1 MSYVMDVSRN
11 VRMLLMLLSVLFL
24 SMLSRLIFSP
34 LLVFI
39 QKDLSL
45 TGQQAGSLFLVI
57 TAGYSPGMLCSGFVS
72 ARLRH
77 RGTIVLSLLLVA
89 AGTFVAAL
97 SNTYIHI
104 LIGLWILGIGTGM
117 YPPSGIASITAAV
130 SEEKA
135 GKALAVHE
143 LGPAIAFVVAPLLV
157 AGLYSCL
164 GWRMILGVVGLMNL
178 GMAAFYYRHGIG
190 GEGIGQ
196 PPHFSRIRAVAGKP
210 ELWYNF
216 LLFCIALSSMQGLYS
231 ILPYYLITVK
241 GLDPKGVN
249 LLVGLSRTTGILTLL
264 ASGYM
269 VDRFGSR
276 FVLMLAFSVGGIS
289 TLFLVWATGT
299 LLDLFV
305 ILQPALLSAFFPAGL
320 LALSRIGSPE
330 SQNVTIALVINFAVL
345 FGNGIV
351 PSLLGWLAD
360 AGAIEIGFLSIGG
373 AMLLMV
379 LSLYRNRKYGAP

>member
-1 MSYVMDVSRN
+1 MYLSRN
-11 VRMLLMLLSVLFL
+11 MRMLLILLSVLLL

-45 TGQQAGSLFLVI
+45 TGSQAGSLFLVI
-57 TAGYSPGMLCSGFVS
+57 TAGYSPGMLFSGFVS

-77 RGTIVLSLLLVA
+77 RGAIVLSLVLIAV
-89 AGTFVAAL
+89 GTFIAAL
-97 SNTYIHI
+97 SSTYTHI
-104 LIGLWILGIGTGM
+104 SIGVWLLGVGSGM
-117 YPPSGIASITAAV
+117 YPPSGIASITTAI

-143 LGPAIAFVVAPLLV
+143 LGPALAFVAAPLLV
-157 AGLYSCL
+157 VALYSSI
-164 GWRMILGVVGLMNL
+164 GWRMILALIGLLNM
-178 GMAAFYYRHGIG
+178 GMAVFYRGYGVG
-190 GEGIGQ
+190 GEGFGQ
-196 PPHFSRIRAVAGKP
+196 PPHFSRIRAVVGKP

-216 LLFCIALSSMQGLYS
+216 ILFCIALSSMQGLYS
-231 ILPYYLITVK
+231 ILPYYLITEK
-241 GLDPKGVN
+241 GLDPEGVN
-249 LLVGLSRTTGILTLL
+249 LLVGLSRLTGILTLL
-264 ASGYM
+264 VSGYL

-276 FVLMLAFSVGGIS
+276 LVLMLAFSVGGIS
-289 TLFLVWATGT
+289 TLFIVWASGT

-330 SQNVTIALVINFAVL
+330 SQNVTVALVINFAVL

-351 PSLLGWLAD
+351 PSIMGWLAD
-360 AGAIEIGFLSIGG
+360 EGAIEIGFLAIGG

-379 LSLYRNRKYGAP
+379 LFLHRNRSYGTS

>member
-1 MSYVMDVSRN
+1 MYVSRN
-11 VRMLLMLLSVLFL
+11 VRMLLILLSVLFL

-45 TGQQAGSLFLVI
+45 TGGQAGSLFLLI
-57 TAGYSPGMLCSGFVS
+57 TAGYSPGMLFSGFVS

-77 RGTIVLSLLLVA
+77 RGTIVLSLVLVA
-89 AGTFVAAL
+89 AGTFIAAL
-97 SNTYIHI
+97 SNTYLH
-104 LIGLWILGIGTGM
+104 LSIGVWILGVGTGM
-117 YPPSGIASITAAV
+117 YPPSGIASITMAV

-143 LGPAIAFVVAPLLV
+143 LGPALAFVMAPLLV
-157 AGLYSCL
+157 VALYSQI
-164 GWRMILGVVGLMNL
+164 GWRMILELIGLLNL
-178 GMAAFYYRHGIG
+178 GMAAFYRRCGIG
-190 GEGIGQ
+190 GEGFGQ
-196 PPHFSRIRAVAGKP
+196 PPHFSRIRAVVGKP
-210 ELWYNF
+210 ELWYNL
-216 LLFCIALSSMQGLYS
+216 LLFSVALSSMQGLYS

-241 GLDPKGVN
+241 GLAPKGVN
-249 LLVGLSRTTGILTLL
+249 LLVGLSRITGIFTLL
-264 ASGYM
+264 ASGYL

-289 TLFLVWATGT
+289 TVFLVWAKGT

-305 ILQPALLSAFFPAGL
+305 VLQPALLSAFFPAGL
-320 LALSRIGSPE
+320 LSLSRIGSPE

-360 AGAIEIGFLSIGG
+360 EGTIETGFLAIGG

-379 LSLYRNRKYGAP
+379 LSLYRNRTYGTSSS

>member
-1 MSYVMDVSRN
+1 
-11 VRMLLMLLSVLFL
+11 MLLSVLFL

-39 QKDLSL
+39 QEDLSL

-57 TAGYSPGMLCSGFVS
+57 TAGYSPGMLFSGFVS
-72 ARLRH
+72 SRLRH
-77 RGTIVLSLLLVA
+77 RGTIMLSLLLVA
-89 AGTFVAAL
+89 MGTFIAAC
-97 SNTYIHI
+97 SNTYITI
-104 LIGLWILGIGTGM
+104 LVGLWILGVGTGM
-117 YPPSGIASITAAV
+117 YPPSGIASITTSV

-143 LGPAIAFVVAPLLV
+143 LGPALAFVVAPLLV
-157 AGLYSCL
+157 AGLYTSL
-164 GWRMILGVVGLMNL
+164 GWRMILGGIGLMNL
-178 GMAAFYYRHGIG
+178 GMAAFYHRYGIG

-196 PPHFSRIRAVAGKP
+196 SPHFARIRAVVGKP

-216 LLFCIALSSMQGLYS
+216 LLFCVALSSMQGLYS

-241 GLDPKGVN
+241 GLNPNGVN

-264 ASGYM
+264 GSGYM

-276 FVLMLAFSVGGIS
+276 SVLMLAFSVGGIS

-305 ILQPALLSAFFPAGL
+305 VLQPALLSAFFPAGL

-330 SQNVTIALVINFAVL
+330 SQNVTVALVINFAVL

-360 AGAIEIGFLSIGG
+360 AGAIEIGFLAIGG
-373 AMLLMV
+373 AMLVMV
-379 LSLYRNRKYGAP
+379 FSLYRNRSYGAS

>member
-1 MSYVMDVSRN
+1 MYVSRN
-11 VRMLLMLLSVLFL
+11 VRMLLILLSVLFL

-39 QKDLSL
+39 QKDLSI
-45 TGQQAGSLFLVI
+45 TGRQAGSLFLVI
-57 TAGYSPGMLCSGFVS
+57 TAGYSPGMLFSGFVS

-77 RGTIVLSLLLVA
+77 RGTIALSLALVA
-89 AGTFVAAL
+89 TGTFIAAFSSSYIQL
-97 SNTYIHI
+97 S
-104 LIGLWILGIGTGM
+104 IGVWILGVGSGM
-117 YPPSGIASITAAV
+117 YPPSGIASITMSV

-157 AGLYSCL
+157 VALYTHI
-164 GWRMILGVVGLMNL
+164 GWRMILLLIGLLNL
-178 GMAAFYYRHGIG
+178 GMAAFYRWYGIG
-190 GEGIGQ
+190 GEGFGQ
-196 PPHFSRIRAVAGKP
+196 PPHFSRIRAVIGNP

-231 ILPYYLITVK
+231 ILPYYLITMK
-241 GLDPKGVN
+241 GLNPEGVN
-249 LLVGLSRTTGILTLL
+249 LLVGFSRITGILTLL

-276 FVLMLAFSVGGIS
+276 FVLMLAFTVGGIS
-289 TLFLVWATGT
+289 TLFLVWAKEP

-305 ILQPALLSAFFPAGL
+305 VLQPALLSAFFPAGL
-320 LALSRIGSPE
+320 LALSRIGSPD

-351 PSLLGWLAD
+351 PSLMGWMAD
-360 AGAIEIGFLSIGG
+360 AGVIEIGFLAIGG

-379 LSLYRNRKYGAP
+379 FSLYRNRTYGAS